1 MVLQTKTKE
10 TQKVPGYFQMSQKE
24 LERLKVIDRVS
35 KRELS
40 QTQASKLLK
49 LSNRQVSRILSRY
62 KQYGEAGLISKHRNK
77 PSNHRKPSETR
88 QAVIE
93 YIKAK
98 YADFGPT
105 LVSEYLEKDDG
116 IKVSAET
123 VLLWM
128 IAEGLWQPKGKKI
141 LERIHQYRERRSQ
154 FGELIQLDV
163 SPHA

>member
-1 MVLQTKTKE
+1 
-10 TQKVPGYFQMSQKE
+10 MSQKE
-24 LERLKVIDRVS
+24 QERLKVIDMVS

-62 KQYGEAGLISKHRNK
+62 KQYGEAGLISKHWNK
-77 PSNHRKPSETR
+77 LSNHCKPSETR

-123 VLLWM
+123 VRLWM
-128 IAEGLWQPKGKKI
+128 IAEGLWQPKGKKM
-141 LERIHQYRERRSQ
+141 LLACHY
-154 FGELIQLDV
+154 
-163 SPHA
+163 

>member
-1 MVLQTKTKE
+1 M
-10 TQKVPGYFQMSQKE
+10 PGYFQMSQKE

-40 QTQASKLLK
+40 
-49 LSNRQVSRILSRY
+49 NRQVRRILSCY

-123 VLLWM
+123 VRLWM

-154 FGELIQLDV
+154 FGELIQLDG